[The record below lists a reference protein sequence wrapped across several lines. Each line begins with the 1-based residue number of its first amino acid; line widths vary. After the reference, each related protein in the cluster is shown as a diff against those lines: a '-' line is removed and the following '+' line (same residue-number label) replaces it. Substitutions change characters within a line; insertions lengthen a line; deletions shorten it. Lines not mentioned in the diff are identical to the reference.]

1 MKFIFFIFL
10 LQIIS
15 VYSATGSYNACNEEF
30 LMEISTLNA
39 VPWPPHSGLSTVYY
53 FKTNL
58 NKNVTEL
65 HMNMQLQ
72 MRVGINQWEDIIN
85 ENIDLC
91 RGYIHC
97 PINKGNHEIAFHHTI
112 PSNSPVGNKWRGYV
126 YFTNEK
132 GVQIGCIELETFKVK

>member
-1 MKFIFFIFL
+1 MKFIFFLFL

-15 VYSATGSYNACNEEF
+15 VHSATVSYEVCNKEF

-65 HMNMQLQ
+65 HMNMKL
-72 MRVGINQWEDIIN
+72 
-85 ENIDLC
+85 
-91 RGYIHC
+91 
-97 PINKGNHEIAFHHTI
+97 
-112 PSNSPVGNKWRGYV
+112 
-126 YFTNEK
+126 
-132 GVQIGCIELETFKVK
+132 ELE